1 MKGRWQLLLILAAV
15 LMCAG
20 LAQTSHGHV
29 LMADVG
35 IYETPPTY
43 TELAFSQPTALPTTL
58 EEPSGDVKLSFGVH
72 NVSDAAQSYQWSIAV
87 VHSGK
92 SQVKASGTVPLPA
105 QGRTSITRSVV
116 VACAGG
122 RTQVVVRLAD
132 PAESIN
138 FWVTCTP
145 ASAMKQAKR

>member
-1 MKGRWQLLLILAAV
+1 
-15 LMCAG
+15 
-20 LAQTSHGHV
+20 
-29 LMADVG
+29 MADVG
-35 IYETPPTY
+35 IYETPATY

-58 EEPSGDVKLSFGVH
+58 EEPSGDVKVSFGVH

-105 QGRTSITRSVV
+105 EGRTSITRSVV
-116 VACAGG
+116 AACAGG